1 MAYRYCR
8 FKGCNRKIESK
19 SDGIHFYRFPKEEQ
33 RCQAWV
39 KASQNE
45 KLVGV
50 PASDLHKR
58 AYLCMVH
65 FEDWCFVNITT
76 KHRLVHNAVPCSTKL
91 QVTKGLVP
99 DKVPEL
105 SHMTVPNSVT
115 NGSVRDKMPEINH
128 ITVPSSEHHQ
138 SDFQQELISNVQG
151 PNNLYQNVCSTELST
166 CNASLMSLIPQQSF
180 SAPVSCSTPKSHYSG
195 KKIHTQKITIVKKKV
210 KKYRDMARRL
220 KLKFVSSKKKFS
232 TAHSLEKTLS
242 SQGVSKKLSSFIQR
256 QVTLNTQKTKRR
268 RFTHSDKI
276 DAYRIYSK
284 SRAAYRVLKEFLE
297 LPAERT
303 LQRFVSSKLSCTGI
317 SADIISALKQVLQN
331 KENHER
337 MFALIFDD
345 EMSLKPCLVG
355 GFPSD
360 SIANHVL
367 VLMLRSLTSKKKLP
381 LGFYFS
387 NHAINAERLRE
398 ILTEALTK
406 LSDANAVVKA
416 LVCDQGGNNSRLFR
430 ILGVDSLK
438 PFFDFNG
445 QTIYCL
451 FDPPHLLK
459 NLRRNLMKYDLQT
472 SKGFVSFKYI
482 RDFHEVDK
490 TLLIRCAPKM
500 TDAHLNTMGLNSMK
514 VALAAQVFSHTVA
527 AGMNLC
533 ILSGLIEASAA
544 PTVEFILKI
553 DNLFDSMNGTRK
565 NPLRGKQLHCAVKE
579 GSAHINFWKEM
590 IAYVESWVF

>member
-180 SAPVSCSTPKSHYSG
+180 STPVSCSTHRSHIILG
-195 KKIHTQKITIVKKKV
+195 KKIHTQKITIVKK
-210 KKYRDMARRL
+210 
-220 KLKFVSSKKKFS
+220 S
-232 TAHSLEKTLS
+232 
-242 SQGVSKKLSSFIQR
+242 
-256 QVTLNTQKTKRR
+256 
-268 RFTHSDKI
+268 
-276 DAYRIYSK
+276 
-284 SRAAYRVLKEFLE
+284 
-297 LPAERT
+297 
-303 LQRFVSSKLSCTGI
+303 
-317 SADIISALKQVLQN
+317 
-331 KENHER
+331 
-337 MFALIFDD
+337 
-345 EMSLKPCLVG
+345 
-355 GFPSD
+355 
-360 SIANHVL
+360 
-367 VLMLRSLTSKKKLP
+367 
-381 LGFYFS
+381 
-387 NHAINAERLRE
+387 
-398 ILTEALTK
+398 
-406 LSDANAVVKA
+406 
-416 LVCDQGGNNSRLFR
+416 
-430 ILGVDSLK
+430 
-438 PFFDFNG
+438 
-445 QTIYCL
+445 
-451 FDPPHLLK
+451 
-459 NLRRNLMKYDLQT
+459 
-472 SKGFVSFKYI
+472 
-482 RDFHEVDK
+482 
-490 TLLIRCAPKM
+490 
-500 TDAHLNTMGLNSMK
+500 
-514 VALAAQVFSHTVA
+514 
-527 AGMNLC
+527 
-533 ILSGLIEASAA
+533 
-544 PTVEFILKI
+544 
-553 DNLFDSMNGTRK
+553 
-565 NPLRGKQLHCAVKE
+565 
-579 GSAHINFWKEM
+579 
-590 IAYVESWVF
+590 